1 MYNINTEREI
11 PIAVAKFLIEL
22 LFSKRLV
29 EKLVLFFVA
38 EINTRT
44 RKNNQKIKKDDKKV
58 LTGNIKRCI
67 I

>member
-44 RKNNQKIKKDDKKV
+44 RKNNQKIKKDDKKSV
-58 LTGNIKRCI
+58 DKEY
-67 I
+67 

>member
-44 RKNNQKIKKDDKKV
+44 RKNNQKIKKDDKKSV
-58 LTGNIKRCI
+58 DREY
-67 I
+67 

>member
-58 LTGNIKRCI
+58 LIGNIKRCI
-67 I
+67 K

>member
-1 MYNINTEREI
+1 MRRCVVYNINTEREI

-44 RKNNQKIKKDDKKV
+44 RKNNQKIKKDDKKSV
-58 LTGNIKRCI
+58 DREY
-67 I
+67 

>member
-44 RKNNQKIKKDDKKV
+44 RKNNQKIKKDDKKSV
-58 LTGNIKRCI
+58 DKGY
-67 I
+67 

>member
-29 EKLVLFFVA
+29 EKLVLFLLLKSIQ
-38 EINTRT
+38 EHGKI
-44 RKNNQKIKKDDKKV
+44 IKKLKKM
-58 LTGNIKRCI
+58 IKKC
-67 I
+67 

>member
-44 RKNNQKIKKDDKKV
+44 RKIIKKLKKMIKKV

>member
-22 LFSKRLV
+22 LVSKRLV

-44 RKNNQKIKKDDKKV
+44 RKNNQKIKKDDKKSV
-58 LTGNIKRCI
+58 DKGY
-67 I
+67 